1 MPEMIDVVSS
11 NVARM
16 GYDEEARELHV
27 IYKSSEKVYVYIDFS
42 PLQWSDLNGT
52 ASIGRAMAQI
62 KRRHEFRVL

>member
-27 IYKSSEKVYVYIDFS
+27 IYKSSAKTYVYEGFS
-42 PLQWSDLNGT
+42 AVQWGELNGA